1 MKVMVVEPMK
11 EPEIREIG
19 KELKDLQAVVGGW
32 IECYSPFNR
41 SDISIVC
48 NEEGKL
54 LGLPQN
60 RMVIQDHSPVDILCG
75 TFFICSLDQE
85 EEGFSS
91 LTDEQVQWLQSRIS
105 TAGIFVS

>member
-11 EPEIREIG
+11 VPEVKEISG
-19 KELKDLQAVVGGW
+19 SLKSMQEVVGGY
-32 IECYSPFNR
+32 IEGYYPFEKEPLA
-41 SDISIVC
+41 IVC

-91 LTDEQVQWLQSRIS
+91 LTDEQIQWLQNRIS